1 MFKKILILILVLFF
15 FNGFNLNVKAI
26 DDVFEGD
33 IISEIGIGK
42 DSMIFTEGVSE
53 ISGKVN
59 WNEPGTYEVLC
70 TKENKEYFVRNVIVK
85 SEESLFSG
93 IDIVKEIGSYDFFK
107 NNVKEIVSSNVFVI
121 NRNEYFAY
129 YNCLSKN
136 DNKISF
142 VCKYKKSEASIVYSL
157 EGYSSIGGM
166 TLYENSLYVLASIYE
181 NGLGKI
187 QIFKFDRN
195 LNLISANRYY
205 SNKDDLGKAI
215 YSHNN
220 YLYLFIEATS
230 NEGIIERSASNKI
243 ILILKINP
251 YNYMIEK
258 YLEIGNNY
266 DNQLLNVEYS
276 NNKFI
281 LYSALNGSSGKYYHS
296 INKSYTGGF
305 ILGLDE
311 DFSVN
316 VYKFMEND
324 IEKCVN
330 VKFDDKVNL
339 NVWKENLNK
348 IIIKYGEY
356 NKEITRSI
364 DSFKDEISAVS
375 SIIYKDNIY
384 IFVSLDNKLSKLIL
398 INDEDISV
406 KNLELFPYNC
416 TEAYCFD
423 GEIYLQMKGLT
434 TRLFVYNNLK
444 IKKVYE
450 KINANNLEIIS
461 QKTEIYINDAFVN
474 SENKYQEINQ
484 NYGTYISLSSERS
497 DNYLLLCK
505 NKYSIPLVCN
515 VRDGECYDPGLV
527 LNFNGQ
533 ATLNNVNIFSGYK
546 LDEIGKYQ
554 LDISGENSSVVRIS
568 FEISDVISKDMTIDK
583 QIDLIF
589 EYGGYE
595 KSSEKNFEYEINKKN
610 DYQSF
615 NELNY
620 IAYTIFAMIVI
631 YVIYYFIFKNKKEK
645 K

>member
-1 MFKKILILILVLFF
+1 MIKKILIFILVLFF
-15 FNGFNLNVKAI
+15 FYSLNLNVKAVE
-26 DDVFEGD
+26 DVFEGD

-42 DSMIFTEGVSE
+42 DSMIFTDGVSE

-70 TKENKEYFVRNVIVK
+70 TKENNEYFVRNVIVK

-107 NNVKEIVSSNVFVI
+107 NNVKEIISSNVFVI
-121 NRNEYFAY
+121 NRNEYFTY

-136 DNKISF
+136 DSKISF
-142 VCKYKKSEASIVYSL
+142 VCKYKKNEASIVYSL
-157 EGYSSIGGM
+157 EGYSSIAGM

-187 QIFKFDRN
+187 QVLKFDTS
-195 LNLISANRYY
+195 LNLLSINRYY

-215 YSHNN
+215 YSYNN

-251 YNYMIEK
+251 YNFMIEK
-258 YLEIGNNY
+258 HLEIGNNY

-281 LYSALNGSSGKYYHS
+281 LYLALNGSGGKYYHS
-296 INKSYTGGF
+296 INKSYTGSF
-305 ILGLDE
+305 ILSLDE

-316 VYKFMEND
+316 VCKFIEND
-324 IEKCVN
+324 TANCLN

-339 NVWKENLNK
+339 NVWKENSSK

-356 NKEITRSI
+356 NNEKTTSI
-364 DSFKDEISAVS
+364 DSFKGEISAIS

-384 IFVSLDNKLSKLIL
+384 IFVSLDNKLSKLLL
-398 INDEDISV
+398 IDDGEISM
-406 KNLELFPYNC
+406 KNLELLPYNC
-416 TEAYCFD
+416 TEAYCFG
-423 GEIYLQMKGLT
+423 GEIYLQMKGLV

-450 KINANNLEIIS
+450 KINVNNLEIIS
-461 QKTEIYINDAFVN
+461 QKTKIYINDVLVK
-474 SENKYQEINQ
+474 SQNKHQEINQ
-484 NYGTYISLSSERS
+484 EYGTYISLSSEQS

-505 NKYSIPLVCN
+505 NKYSIPLICN

-527 LNFNGQ
+527 LIFNGQ
-533 ATLNNVNIFSGYK
+533 ATLNNVNVSSGYELNK
-546 LDEIGKYQ
+546 IGKYQ
-554 LDISGENSSVVRIS
+554 LDISGENSSIVRIC
-568 FEISDVISKDMTIDK
+568 FEIVDVISKDRTIDK
-583 QIDLIF
+583 QIDLMF

-595 KSSEKNFEYEINKKN
+595 KSSKTNFEYEIYKKN
-610 DYQSF
+610 DYQPF

-620 IAYTIFAMIVI
+620 IAYTIFAMIVVYI
-631 YVIYYFIFKNKKEK
+631 IYYFVFKNKKEK